1 MKLETFSLNTELS
14 PILQAA
20 EESQAPQWVEL
31 IPPGINI
38 VGRDGR
44 SWLNDKPTD
53 VVQAFNASA
62 VDLPIDIEH
71 ASEHKAPQ
79 GDPAPA
85 MAWVKQ
91 LEARE
96 NGSIWGLVEWNREGD
111 TLVTSKQYRYLSPVF
126 FYEKDSRRITR
137 LSSVG
142 LTNKPN
148 LHLKALNQRQP
159 TEEHSMDE
167 ELLAALGLQA
177 GATRDDVKQAINQ
190 LKNSANK
197 ALNQQDLS
205 QFVPRTDYDKA
216 INRAQ
221 TAEQTLR
228 EHAKQARDAEIDQ
241 LVDQALK
248 DGVITPASVEYHKTC
263 CRQEKGLEV
272 FKQYIQQAPKI
283 LADMNQFQGK
293 PPEGTGELN
302 SEDKAA
308 CQLLGLTEDEF
319 KSSQKDQ

>member
-31 IPPGINI
+31 IPAGVSII
-38 VGRDGR
+38 GRDGR

-53 VVQAFNASA
+53 IVQTFNANA

-111 TLVTSKQYRYLSPVF
+111 ALVTSKQYRYLSPVF

-177 GATRDDVKQAINQ
+177 GASLDDVKQAINQ

-221 TAEQTLR
+221 TAEQTL
-228 EHAKQARDAEIDQ
+228 K
-241 LVDQALK
+241 
-248 DGVITPASVEYHKTC
+248 
-263 CRQEKGLEV
+263 
-272 FKQYIQQAPKI
+272 
-283 LADMNQFQGK
+283 
-293 PPEGTGELN
+293 
-302 SEDKAA
+302 
-308 CQLLGLTEDEF
+308 
-319 KSSQKDQ
+319 